1 MCMYICIWIYVYV
14 YMYIWIYG
22 YMDIFMYVYMYI
34 CISVYMYV
42 CIYVQPSQTD
52 WLGSCGSQDVTI
64 ESSSVSW
71 YSALHRLCQRK
82 RKTNALA
89 TLDGGMHKLTRQP
102 IGWPGRVAHRIVFC
116 SATVISS
123 DKFVIWATVELS
135 CTAESTDVEISLVWW
150 KPAKLCWVCM
160 GWRDLCRMCPF
171 KGWRY
176 WR

>member
-1 MCMYICIWIYVYV
+1 MYMNICICIYVY
-14 YMYIWIYG
+14 MDIWIYG
-22 YMDIFMYVYMYI
+22 YIYVCIYVYMYI
-34 CISVYMYV
+34 CIYVYMFSLPKRIGWAAV
-42 CIYVQPSQTD
+42 GHRMSQ
-52 WLGSCGSQDVTI
+52 
-64 ESSSVSW
+64 SSPLQLVGTLRSTGF
-71 YSALHRLCQRK
+71 AK
-82 RKTNALA
+82 GKEKTNALA